1 MNFHLSHLSARMKKV
16 YFILLAVTLGGFI
29 SGCSAFGSG
38 VESGKAHAVGSQELD
53 IKTGWGFQSAVPL
66 DAGDCVVSGVSSAD
80 STVLFKYDDSL
91 HLVWTKKICT
101 DLAAKG
107 RASLGGLQN
116 MFVTSFGKTNGDWPE
131 LQFLYR
137 AGNSIILPIN
147 STKDNLTHGHAL
159 VLDAISGN
167 ILRDVPIMEMNW
179 DDFGSGYDGSST
191 TKHKDTKSGM
201 GFQPRFSPD
210 SSKVLFYKYHLTP
223 TGATFDAKTFDR
235 ALNSSSVAEWKVT
248 FDSLKDRVD
257 GAVLDNDGC
266 IYVFTR
272 NSNDGDS
279 LAACV
284 TKRTL
289 DGTLSQLRL
298 HPTLGEDSNIR
309 ISRICV
315 SSHGPAYYACG
326 IDRSGK
332 LTAGALVV
340 FDFAN
345 NRAGLHRLE
354 LSKNLIDSLTNSSS
368 FDDVELTDLYIS
380 DADKRIVLT
389 FEQNDESTE
398 FYDPYDGGAISTS
411 RPMSQITI
419 TGHKSKNIL
428 VTAFDFGGDP
438 QWVNGFSKD
447 QSEDQNFLTNI
458 SHTFTISP
466 DHSVAYWYRDDRYIR
481 RIRYDLAT
489 GKQVSGENELNMVR
503 LGLSNNNLPKFSKLL
518 SDGSYLMFSDLGAMA
533 MFHDSWV
540 FKISE

>member
-1 MNFHLSHLSARMKKV
+1 MKKV
-16 YFILLAVTLGGFI
+16 YLVLLVVTFGGFI
-29 SGCSAFGSG
+29 SSCGSFGSG
-38 VESGKAHAVGSQELD
+38 VEPGKAHLVASQKLD

-66 DAGDCVVSGVSSAD
+66 DGGECVVSGVSSAD
-80 STVLFKYDDSL
+80 SAVLFLYDDSL
-91 HLVWTKKICT
+91 HPVWTKKLYA

-107 RASLGGLQN
+107 RASLGGVQN
-116 MFVTSFGKTNGDWPE
+116 MFGSSFGKTDGDWPE

-137 AGNSIILPIN
+137 AGSSIILPIN
-147 STKDNLTHGHAL
+147 STKDNLTHGHAA
-159 VLDAISGN
+159 VLDATSGDV
-167 ILRDVPIMEMNW
+167 LRDVPIMDMNW
-179 DDFGSGYDGSST
+179 DDFGPGHDGSST
-191 TKHKDTKSGM
+191 TDYKEAKSGM

-210 SSKVLFYKYHLTP
+210 SSRVLFYKYHLTA
-223 TGATFDAKTFDR
+223 TGADFTAKIFDR
-235 ALNSSSVAEWKVT
+235 ALNSSSPAEWRVT

-257 GAVLDNDGC
+257 GAAVDNDGS

-272 NSNDGDS
+272 NADDDDS

-284 TKRTL
+284 TRRTL
-289 DGTLSQLRL
+289 DGSLAQLRF

-309 ISRICV
+309 IYRVCV

-326 IDRSGK
+326 IDRGGK
-332 LTAGALVV
+332 LTAGAVAV
-340 FDFAN
+340 FDFTN
-345 NRAGLHRLE
+345 KRAALHRLE
-354 LSKNLIDSLTNSSS
+354 LPKQLIDSLTNSSS

-380 DADKRIVLT
+380 DAEKRIVLT

-398 FYDPYDGGAISTS
+398 FYDPYDGGTINTS
-411 RPMSQITI
+411 RPISDITI

-428 VTAFDFGGDP
+428 VTAFDLDGTP

-489 GKQVSGENELNMVR
+489 GKQVSGEDELNIVR

-540 FKISE
+540 FKLAE